1 MLSASP
7 LRWLIERNEGRAEEM
22 CIICN
27 MGHDES
33 ALNEAD
39 KFLGEF
45 AGASRK
51 MKQAVTQMK
60 IVAGVCLPAH
70 RSQYDA
76 AHKAMIRALRAWNRI
91 EELRECPVQH
101 KEPRR

>member
-1 MLSASP
+1 
-7 LRWLIERNEGRAEEM
+7 M
-22 CIICN
+22 CIFCN

-51 MKQAVTQMK
+51 MKQAVDQMK
-60 IVAGVCLPAH
+60 VVAGVCPPAH

-76 AHKAMIRALRAWNRI
+76 AHKALVRILRNWNRM
-91 EELRECPVQH
+91 EELREHPAPD
-101 KEPRR
+101 KEQ